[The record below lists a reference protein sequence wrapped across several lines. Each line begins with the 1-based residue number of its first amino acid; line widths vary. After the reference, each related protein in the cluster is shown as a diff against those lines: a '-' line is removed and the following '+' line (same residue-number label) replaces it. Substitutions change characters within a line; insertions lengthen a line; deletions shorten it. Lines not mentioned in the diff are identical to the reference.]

1 MEKISYDELFDIM
14 SRYNE
19 EHNNNPATPLT
30 GVIVYSSDNWD
41 KPYTETER
49 SYRVSSRNNAFEY
62 GKISNSIYGDCLD
75 ELEWGVRLDYYNW
88 KVDYCYMEGEENDK

>member
-1 MEKISYDELFDIM
+1 MKKITMSELEHIM
-14 SRYNE
+14 WNYNE
-19 EHNNNPATPLT
+19 ANCNDPDEPLY

-41 KPYTETER
+41 KPYTEEER

-75 ELEWGVRLDYYNW
+75 GKDLGVRLDLYNW
-88 KVDYCYMEGEENDK
+88 DTDYCYMEGDNEE